1 VRQFA
6 SLIAV
11 LLAFL
16 ASLGSAAGAEELPAN
31 VLARNRWMELTRADY
46 EAALSRV
53 PESLRQ
59 EFGISPKRVQGLL
72 NALLVNKTLAA
83 QARAH
88 GIEPHADSRA
98 EGGFE
103 FDKSLAARELQRIEA
118 DAGADFDAKRALF
131 ESKAREIYAL
141 DREKF
146 RIPEEVRLSDIAV
159 SIKERGE
166 ANARARAEEA
176 RRKLA
181 EGFDFAAVAREYSDD
196 PTTRDKGGALPF
208 VTAPQLTPEYAK
220 AVFALSRVGE
230 ISLPIKA
237 PMAWHVVRLDDRR
250 PSRIKAFDECRDE
263 IMKQLRVRHVQDA
276 RDARLKSI
284 YRDPDLVLN
293 QAAIDALVIPI
304 DPKLSS
310 PVPEGS
316 SATPL
321 AVSPPSPTYV
331 APRSK

>member
-1 VRQFA
+1 VRRFA
-6 SLIAV
+6 SLAVV

-16 ASLGSAAGAEELPAN
+16 ASPGSATGAEELPAN

-53 PESLRQ
+53 PENLRQ
-59 EFGISPKRVQGLL
+59 EFGSSPKRVQGLL
-72 NALLVNKTLAA
+72 NALLVNRTLAA

-88 GIEPHADSRA
+88 GIEPRADLPA
-98 EGGFE
+98 DGGFE
-103 FDKSLAARELQRIEA
+103 FDKLLAARELQRIEA
-118 DAGADFDAKRALF
+118 DAGADFDAKRAIF

-146 RIPEEVRLSDIAV
+146 RVPEEVRLSDIAV

-176 RRKLA
+176 RRKVA
-181 EGFDFAAVAREYSDD
+181 EGVDFAAVAREYSDD

-208 VTAPQLTPEYAK
+208 VTARQLTPEYAK

-230 ISLPIKA
+230 ISSPIKA
-237 PMAWHVVRLDDRR
+237 PMAWHVVRLDERH
-250 PSRIKAFDECRDE
+250 PSRIKTFDECRDE
-263 IMKQLRVRHVQDA
+263 IMKQLRAQHVQET
-276 RDARLKSI
+276 REARLKSI
-284 YRDPDLVLN
+284 YRDPELELN

-304 DPKLSS
+304 DPKLSN

-331 APRSK
+331 APRGK